1 MSENDLRDSIARLPN
16 DALDRVESQF
26 RQARA
31 VCVSK
36 MKGIDEVLRL
46 IRRDRQWRE
55 KGN

>member
-1 MSENDLRDSIARLPN
+1 MSENGLRDSIARLPN
-16 DALDRVESQF
+16 DALDRVESEF